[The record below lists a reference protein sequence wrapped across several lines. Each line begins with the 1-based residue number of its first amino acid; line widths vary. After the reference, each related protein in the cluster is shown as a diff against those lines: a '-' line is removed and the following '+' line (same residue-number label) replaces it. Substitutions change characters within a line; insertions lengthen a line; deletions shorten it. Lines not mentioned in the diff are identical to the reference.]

1 MHPRLRLRPRGPRC
15 ARQVRQR
22 LASAP
27 LPRAFANSIAYIVI
41 TMIFSVARAS
51 LTYDNDV
58 IATTLHISNDFATD
72 VFSTFD
78 SKIIKLT
85 CFPGVVFGR
94 QVLLLSLIPL
104 SAFRLSYATLSNHYD
119 APVRAARN

>member
-1 MHPRLRLRPRGPRC
+1 MWFY
-15 ARQVRQR
+15 QVLPP
-22 LASAP
+22 LAIKKNNVSEVQ
-27 LPRAFANSIAYIVI
+27 LAFANSIAYIVI

-94 QVLLLSLIPL
+94 QVLLLSRYLRSGTDQQL
-104 SAFRLSYATLSNHYD
+104 SFSYCRIKVKLFKT
-119 APVRAARN
+119 

>member
-1 MHPRLRLRPRGPRC
+1 MLRATGH
-15 ARQVRQR
+15 ARMVRYCMIA
-22 LASAP
+22 L
-27 LPRAFANSIAYIVI
+27 LAFANSIAYIVI

-72 VFSTFD
+72 VFSAFD

-85 CFPGVVFGR
+85 CFPKP
-94 QVLLLSLIPL
+94 LLTRALAS
-104 SAFRLSYATLSNHYD
+104 
-119 APVRAARN
+119 RAASVS